1 MADKR
6 AAVDI
11 CVPDDFPSVFEKT
24 VAHEKAKSLGDVRV
38 HAARGA
44 DEEAELIRRIDRAR
58 IVINIRAHA
67 RFTEGV
73 FAACRRL
80 EMVSIWGTGTDNVD
94 LAAAGRHGVTVTNT
108 PGTNASAVAEHTLA
122 LMLAVA
128 RRIPQLDA
136 QVREGKWPRELLTQ
150 LLGKTVGVFGTGTI
164 GARVI
169 ALTKAI
175 GMEPLAWSLR
185 GQPERVAALGAR
197 AASKEEILKE
207 ADVVTL
213 HLRLVPETRGFL
225 GRRELDSMKRSA
237 LLVNTARGALV
248 EREALLE
255 ALSAGKIAGAALD
268 VFHDEPLKPADPL
281 LKSDNVVLSPHNA
294 GQTPEVLRDGLLRA
308 VQNVENFLAG
318 HATDVVVAPVR

>member
-6 AAVDI
+6 AVVDI
-11 CVPDDFPSVFEKT
+11 AVPDDFPSVFQGT
-24 VAHEKAKSLGDVRV
+24 VAHERAKSLGDVRV
-38 HAARGA
+38 FAARGA
-44 DEEAELIRRIDRAR
+44 DDEAELIRRIDRAR

-73 FAACRRL
+73 FASCRKL

-122 LMLAVA
+122 LMLALA
-128 RRIPQLDA
+128 RRIPRLEHEM
-136 QVREGKWPRELLTQ
+136 REGKWPRELLTQ
-150 LLGKTVGVFGTGTI
+150 LLGKAV
-164 GARVI
+164 
-169 ALTKAI
+169 

-185 GQPERVAALGAR
+185 AQPERVEVLGAR

-225 GRRELDSMKRSA
+225 GRRELSSMKRTA

-248 EREALLE
+248 EREALLD

-268 VFHDEPLKPADPL
+268 VFHDEPLKPGDPL
-281 LKSDNVVLSPHNA
+281 LARDNVVLSPHNA
-294 GQTPEVLRDGLLRA
+294 GQTPEVLRDGSLRA

-318 HATDVVVAPVR
+318 RATDVVVAPVR